1 MEGSREAVRAIAAR
15 IRAGEVM
22 TYGDIAVETG
32 LHPRQVGRHVAALE
46 DIPWW
51 RIVRADGTPATCH
64 GGTAPALLEKEN
76 VPFRGR
82 RVDLRALRAHPAPGS
97 GGPSG
102 GTARPR
108 STRSDPCR
116 HFTE

>member
-1 MEGSREAVRAIAAR
+1 MEDPRGAVRAIAVS
-15 IRAGEVM
+15 IRAGDVM

-64 GGTAPALLEKEN
+64 DGTAHALLEREH

-82 RVDLRALRAHPAPGS
+82 RVDLRALRARPAPS
-97 GGPSG
+97 TDDPPGGI
-102 GTARPR
+102 A
-108 STRSDPCR
+108 
-116 HFTE
+116 